1 MRIAIIGLGYVGL
14 PLAISLS
21 KKYNVVGFDINKNR
35 IQDLI
40 NGFDTTKQINK
51 DNLISSNIEFTF
63 DHRNLFNISVFI
75 IAVPTPIKITKEP
88 DLENI
93 INATEMVSKY
103 LKRESYVIYESTV
116 YPGLT
121 EEICLPILKKNSG
134 LKLNEDFYIGYSPE
148 RINPGDNTKTID
160 NIVKITSGSCKKAS
174 DFIDDL
180 YKSIINAGT
189 FKAESIKV
197 AEAAKVIENIQRD
210 VNIALIN
217 ELSMIFNKMGI
228 DTIEVLNA
236 SASKWNFH
244 KYLPGLVGGHCI
256 GVDPYYLKHKAD
268 QLGINSR
275 MISAGRYTNDYMPE
289 YIATKFMQILLKK
302 VKNLSSVK
310 VLIMGITF
318 KEDCQ
323 DIRNSKVF
331 DLILELKK
339 FSIKVDV
346 FDPIANPLEVLK
358 EHNIYLNKKLNDS
371 FYDGLILAVPH
382 DYFLKKGIKYIKN
395 ILKKESIFFDLKSV
409 YSKNDSDFRL

>member
-1 MRIAIIGLGYVGL
+1 
-14 PLAISLS
+14 
-21 KKYNVVGFDINKNR
+21 
-35 IQDLI
+35 
-40 NGFDTTKQINK
+40 
-51 DNLISSNIEFTF
+51 
-63 DHRNLFNISVFI
+63 
-75 IAVPTPIKITKEP
+75 
-88 DLENI
+88 
-93 INATEMVSKY
+93 
-103 LKRESYVIYESTV
+103 
-116 YPGLT
+116 
-121 EEICLPILKKNSG
+121 
-134 LKLNEDFYIGYSPE
+134 
-148 RINPGDNTKTID
+148 
-160 NIVKITSGSCKKAS
+160 
-174 DFIDDL
+174 
-180 YKSIINAGT
+180 
-189 FKAESIKV
+189 
-197 AEAAKVIENIQRD
+197 
-210 VNIALIN
+210 
-217 ELSMIFNKMGI
+217 
-228 DTIEVLNA
+228 
-236 SASKWNFH
+236 
-244 KYLPGLVGGHCI
+244 
-256 GVDPYYLKHKAD
+256 HKAD